1 MDQIAILFTGGIC
14 LLAALLVGL
23 AFYRMDLDAK
33 KTRQDIDQAIPA
45 TAKVL
50 HVGESEASSDGI
62 DIDLTVEVM
71 PPMGA
76 PFKVKATWSV
86 EPVSVP
92 KVQEGSLLAIKID
105 KKNPRKI
112 YSAEEWAELVC

>member
-1 MDQIAILFTGGIC
+1 MDQIAVLFTGGIC

-23 AFYRMDLDAK
+23 AFYRMYLDAK
-33 KTRQDIDQAIPA
+33 KTREAIDQAIPA

-50 HVGESEASSDGI
+50 HVGASEASSDGI

-76 PFKVKATWSV
+76 PYKVKATWSV
-86 EPVSVP
+86 EPVSVA

-112 YSAEEWAELVC
+112 YSAEDWAEFVG